1 MKVLHLFSNHKWT
14 GPAEPC
20 LTLCRGLLE
29 LGVELS
35 FACGIGDDPS
45 KNKVAAMASAWGMP
59 PLAGMRLDKH
69 RHPIGNWRDSRALRR
84 ILREHSFDL
93 LHCHLDNDH
102 AIALAPAR
110 ESGLPLIRSS
120 YEGVGFPPRRHY
132 ARLLRDTAWLLEPS
146 GIAAEH
152 DARHFPFPKGRMT
165 ILPGSVDLARFDRE
179 RHLPDLRARL
189 GISSDA
195 FVIGIVARMQK
206 HRHYEDLFTAFRRLA
221 DTDAS
226 ARLVV
231 IGRGTRQEEVGF
243 APVRQLGL
251 EDRVVFTGYLDG
263 DDYVGALRMLDAG
276 VFLVPG
282 SDGTCRAVRELLA
295 MGVPMMVADRGMLR
309 EIVTDGVTGAV
320 FDGSAQAL
328 GELMLE
334 WSASPKRR
342 AAMGE
347 TARQQSRNA
356 FDPMQQAATVLE
368 IYKRLVAEAAVA
380 REERKRLILH
390 P

>member
-29 LGVELS
+29 LGVDVS
-35 FACGIGDDPS
+35 FACGVGGDPT
-45 KNKVAAMASAWGMP
+45 KNKVAAMARAWGMP
-59 PLAGMRLDKH
+59 PLEGMRLDKH
-69 RHPIGNWRDSRALRR
+69 RHPVRNWRDSHALRR
-84 ILREHSFDL
+84 LLREGAFDL
-93 LHCHLDNDH
+93 VHSHLDNDH
-102 AIALAPAR
+102 AIALRPAR
-110 ESGLPLIRSS
+110 EAGLPLVRSS
-120 YEGVGFPPRRHY
+120 YEGTGFPAGRRH
-132 ARLLRDTAWLLEPS
+132 ARLMRDTAWLLEPS

-152 DARHFPFPKGRMT
+152 DARLFPFPKGRMS
-165 ILPGSVDLARFDRE
+165 ILPGSVDLVRFDPR
-179 RHLPDLRARL
+179 RPLPDLRSRL
-189 GISSDA
+189 GIPGDA
-195 FVIGIVARMQK
+195 FVVGIVARMQT

-221 DTDAS
+221 DADAT

-263 DDYVGALRMLDAG
+263 EDYVGALRMLDAG

-295 MGVPMMVADRGMLR
+295 MGIPMMVADRGMLR
-309 EIVTDGVTGAV
+309 EIVMDGVTGAV

-328 GELMLE
+328 AELMLD

-342 AAMGE
+342 RAMGDAACHH
-347 TARQQSRNA
+347 ARTTFDPVQQSA
-356 FDPMQQAATVLE
+356 MVLG
-368 IYKRLVAEAAVA
+368 IYERLLGEAAIA
-380 REERKRLILH
+380 REERKRLN